1 MTEFITENLE
11 VLVGL
16 GATSLTACA
25 TACISMFFSW
35 LKTKSKS
42 NQLTANLQ
50 ELEAKLI
57 AKASLT
63 NEETKELVESGME
76 KILNLLIENFELI
89 KESKVTEQELLTNI
103 FDSAKVVDP
112 NDSVE

>member
-16 GATSLTACA
+16 GATALTACA

-42 NQLTANLQ
+42 TQQTANLQ

-63 NEETKELVESGME
+63 NDETKALVESGME
-76 KILNLLIENFELI
+76 KILKLLVENFDLI
-89 KESKVTEQELLTNI
+89 KQSKITEQELLTDI
-103 FDSAKVVDP
+103 LDSAKVVDP
-112 NDSVE
+112 NASVE